1 MKDKN
6 FKLSL
11 IGLIRLN
18 LSRFDGYYKSK
29 ILKSLALALAL
40 IWEMPQNLLG
50 FIFYLFLRKKI
61 VGVYLIR
68 NRYNFIVPDFS
79 GGISLGIFTYSSTTW
94 LVPHEYGH
102 TRQSKVLG
110 PLLLLLIGLPS
121 LIWATTYVLGWN
133 ASDYDSF
140 FIEGMATKLG
150 NKVDNDFVE
159 VVLFTTAN
167 LRNI

>member
-1 MKDKN
+1 MMSKN
-6 FKLSL
+6 IKLSL
-11 IGLIRLN
+11 IDLIRLN
-18 LSRFDGYYKSK
+18 LSRDDGYYKSK
-29 ILKSLALALAL
+29 ILKTLALALAL

-50 FIFYLFLRKKI
+50 FIFYLILRKKI

-68 NRYNFIVPDFS
+68 NRYNFIVSGFG
-79 GGISLGIFTYSSTTW
+79 GGISLGIFTYTNNTY

-121 LIWATTYVLGWN
+121 LIWATTFVLGWN
-133 ASDYDSF
+133 SNNYDSF

-150 NKVDNDFVE
+150 NKMNTDFVE
-159 VVLFTTAN
+159 VVVFTTVI
-167 LRNI
+167 LRKI